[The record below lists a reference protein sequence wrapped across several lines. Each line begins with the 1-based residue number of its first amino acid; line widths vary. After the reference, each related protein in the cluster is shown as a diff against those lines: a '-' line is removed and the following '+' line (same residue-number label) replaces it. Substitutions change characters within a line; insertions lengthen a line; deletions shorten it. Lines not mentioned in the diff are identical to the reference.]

1 MLLIRWLGISNF
13 KSFQFFNFIFR
24 LRYVSLIIVI
34 TIINF
39 LNAEDLNSQE
49 LPIGLTDF
57 EKNNINLLLEMGR
70 ETSPPNQP
78 VRNIAEFERMSGV
91 LVRYPLGVSLDI
103 IRELAEDVIVYC
115 LVSSAQ
121 QNTAFNA
128 FNNNDN

>member
-1 MLLIRWLGISNF
+1 
-13 KSFQFFNFIFR
+13 
-24 LRYVSLIIVI
+24 
-34 TIINF
+34 
-39 LNAEDLNSQE
+39 
-49 LPIGLTDF
+49 
-57 EKNNINLLLEMGR
+57 MGR

-121 QNTAFNA
+121 QNTALNA
-128 FNNNDN
+128 FNNNDINIKLINIQRL